1 MTEYRFTWRGID
13 RDGRTLQGELQAPN
27 ANAVADQLQSQRIR
41 PTRITRHVVLPAWMR
56 LGVSRKVTAQR
67 LSDFTRQFA
76 TLLQAGIPL
85 LQALTIL
92 QRGETHPGFQ
102 ALLADVHSQIE
113 AGLSLHQA
121 LRRHAVF
128 DALYCNLVAVGE
140 VTGMLDTLLERL
152 ARHLEK
158 AAALRATVRAA
169 LLYPSIVLGLALT
182 VLVVILIFV
191 VPAFETIFA
200 SFGAELPW
208 LTRRVIGLSRW
219 AQHDGVYVMAE
230 GLGIGWLL
238 QRQMRQR
245 PSWRLH
251 LHRLWLRL
259 PVAGPLT
266 RHACTA
272 RWTRTLS
279 TLFGAG
285 IPLADA
291 LESVEGVTGN
301 LLFEA
306 ATRSMHAQLL
316 RGISLSHA
324 LDSSAGLFP
333 PMVIQM
339 CAIGEESGAL
349 DQMLDK
355 TAEHFEAEVDRTVAR
370 LSTLLEPFIMV
381 VLGLLIGGL
390 VMALYLPI
398 FQLGQV
404 V

>member
-1 MTEYRFTWRGID
+1 MAEHRFAWRGKD
-13 RDGRTLQGELQAPN
+13 RDGRALQGESQANN
-27 ANAVADQLQSQRIR
+27 AAEVITQLEAQRIR
-41 PTRITRHVVLPAWMR
+41 PTRIARQYDWPNWIR
-56 LGVSRKVTAQR
+56 QSVSRKIHVQH
-67 LSDFTRQFA
+67 LSSFTRQLA

-92 QRGETHPGFQ
+92 QRSETHPGFQ
-102 ALLADVHSQIE
+102 ALLTDVHRQIE

-121 LRRHAVF
+121 MRQHQVF
-128 DALYCNLVAVGE
+128 DTLYCNLVAVGE
-140 VTGMLDTLLERL
+140 VTGMLDTLLQRL
-152 ARHLEK
+152 ALHLEK
-158 AAALRATVRAA
+158 AATLRATVRSA
-169 LLYPSIVLGLALT
+169 LLYPSIVLSLAFT
-182 VLVVILIFV
+182 VLVVILVFV
-191 VPAFETIFA
+191 VPAFENIFA

-208 LTRRVIGLSRW
+208 LTRGVIGLSRW
-219 AQHDGVYVMAE
+219 AQQDGLYVLIAGLMA
-230 GLGIGWLL
+230 GWIV
-238 QRQMRQR
+238 QRHLRAR
-245 PSWRLH
+245 PRWRLRIH
-251 LHRLWLRL
+251 SLWLQL
-259 PVAGPLT
+259 PLAGPLT

-285 IPLADA
+285 IPLTEA
-291 LESVEGVTGN
+291 LELVEGVTGN

-306 ATRSMHAQLL
+306 ATRSMQAQIL

-324 LDSSAGLFP
+324 LDSNAGLFP
-333 PMVIQM
+333 SMVIQM

-349 DQMLDK
+349 DQMLSK
-355 TAEHFEAEVDRTVAR
+355 TAEHFETEVDRTVAR
-370 LSTLLEPFIMV
+370 LSTLMEPFIMV